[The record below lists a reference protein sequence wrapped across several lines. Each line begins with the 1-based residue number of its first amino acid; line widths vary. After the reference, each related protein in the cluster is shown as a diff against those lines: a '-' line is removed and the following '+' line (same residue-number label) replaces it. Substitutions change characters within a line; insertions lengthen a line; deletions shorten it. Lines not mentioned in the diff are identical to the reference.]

1 MAAILETLRGMTP
14 GVKKYFFALAAACLW
29 LVPAAQSQSLPLN
42 ALGAGTNISTVTY
55 FEPPNDQLV
64 QMRLSSA
71 EAVSLPDTL
80 VNLKKM
86 KVEKF
91 STDGKLEA
99 VVEAPQCIY
108 APLKGVANSAGHL
121 QLKSGDGNFRVEG
134 DGFLWLQNEQ
144 LLTISNHVHTVI
156 ERPAGKT
163 SFFL

>member
-1 MAAILETLRGMTP
+1 MAAIFETLRGMKP
-14 GVKKYFFALAAACLW
+14 GVEKYFFAAAAACCW
-29 LVPAAQSQSLPLN
+29 LAADARAQLPSV
-42 ALGAGTNISTVTY
+42 GYVTNFSSVTY
-55 FEPPNDQLV
+55 FEPPNDERI
-64 QMRLSSA
+64 QMRLSGA
-71 EAVSLPDTL
+71 EASSLPDTL
-80 VNLKKM
+80 VELKKM

-91 STDGKLEA
+91 RTDGKLEA

-108 APLKGVANSAGHL
+108 APFKGVANSAGHL

-156 ERPAGKT
+156 ERPTGKT

>member
-1 MAAILETLRGMTP
+1 MKP
-14 GVKKYFFALAAACLW
+14 GVEKYFFAAAAACCW
-29 LVPAAQSQSLPLN
+29 LAADARAQLGPLDSF
-42 ALGAGTNISTVTY
+42 GSVTNGFSSVTY
-55 FEPPNDQLV
+55 FEPPNDERI
-64 QMRLSSA
+64 QMRLSGA
-71 EAVSLPDTL
+71 EASSLPDAL
-80 VNLKKM
+80 VDLKKM

-91 STDGKLEA
+91 RTDGKLEA

-108 APLKGVANSAGHL
+108 APFKGVANSAGHL